1 MSSSDGIGN
10 LRSIEHQFD
19 RECVSVADIRALEDI
34 RNRYLS
40 RKSGLLTTQLQ
51 NLRNIPSSE
60 RAAFGQTANEI
71 KVKIE
76 SALDALQ
83 ARLSGQAKNAAL
95 ERERLD
101 VTLPGNRRRIGH
113 PHPLTTVRKEIE
125 DIFVAMGYTVEDG
138 PEVERPTTP
147 LKR

>member
-10 LRSIEHQFD
+10 LRSIEEQFD
-19 RECVSVADIRALEDI
+19 RECAAVADIRALEDI

-40 RKSGLLTTQLQ
+40 RKSGLLTTELQ
-51 NLRNIPSSE
+51 NIRNVPPSD

-76 SALDALQ
+76 KALDALQ
-83 ARLSGQAKNAAL
+83 ARLSADEKSAAL
-95 ERERLD
+95 ERDRLD

-113 PHPLTTVRKEIE
+113 PHPLTSVRKEIE
-125 DIFVAMGYTVEDG
+125 DIFVAMGYTVE
-138 PEVERPTTP
+138 
-147 LKR
+147 